1 MTTDF
6 GTIIKFRLVM
16 QKKEREAA
24 QRVEEI
30 RWEVEKKREIVNVKK
45 QRWIKE
51 TNKPTKSQHHIK
63 HYYGS

>member
-30 RWEVEKKREIVNVKK
+30 R
-45 QRWIKE
+45 
-51 TNKPTKSQHHIK
+51 
-63 HYYGS
+63 